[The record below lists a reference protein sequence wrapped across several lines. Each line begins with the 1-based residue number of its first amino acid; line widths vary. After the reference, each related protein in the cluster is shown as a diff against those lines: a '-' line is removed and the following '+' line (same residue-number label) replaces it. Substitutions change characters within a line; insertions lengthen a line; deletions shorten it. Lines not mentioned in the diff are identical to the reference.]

1 MVTAEV
7 TPSRCAA
14 ELMETLWSI
23 MRFIRNKV
31 KDQTG
36 STSSM
41 AQVRVLGFLHEH
53 PGVSLSKLAEH
64 LGVSS
69 ATASATVERLVQRKL
84 IERTEHPHERRFV
97 ELKLSTLGTAHFQEL
112 HHYAV
117 SELSRTLAPL
127 PEKKVLKVME
137 AMAIL
142 REAFPDSRSKD
153 SHS

>member
-1 MVTAEV
+1 MVTVEV
-7 TPSRCAA
+7 TSSRCAA
-14 ELMETLWSI
+14 DLLDTLWSI

-53 PGVSLSKLAEH
+53 PGASLSKLAEH

-69 ATASATVERLVQRKL
+69 ATASATVDRLVQRKL

-97 ELKLSTLGTAHFQEL
+97 ELKLSILGTAHFQEL
-112 HHYAV
+112 HQFAV
-117 SELSRTLAPL
+117 AELARTLSPL

-142 REAFPDSRSKD
+142 REAFPDPRTKD
-153 SHS
+153 SNI